1 MSTDALQHAKRIARD
16 LNAAMD
22 ASSTAELATVLSVHT
37 TPGYH
42 WRGMHPFYEQDG
54 AQATGLN

>member
-1 MSTDALQHAKRIARD
+1 MSTDALQHAKR
-16 LNAAMD
+16 M
-22 ASSTAELATVLSVHT
+22 SVHT